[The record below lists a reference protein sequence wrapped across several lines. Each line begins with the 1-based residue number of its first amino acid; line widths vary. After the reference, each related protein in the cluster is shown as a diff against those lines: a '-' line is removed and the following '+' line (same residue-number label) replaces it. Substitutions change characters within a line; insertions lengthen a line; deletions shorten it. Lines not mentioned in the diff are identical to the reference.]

1 MKKQSLNINIT
12 KTKQII
18 HSYIPLL
25 FLFLFPHGFE
35 AILASMGYIV
45 FAGYFYLK
53 KIENKAPTDTY
64 EYYFINL
71 LVTLFL
77 LSGYANGL

>member
-1 MKKQSLNINIT
+1 MKKQSLNINIS

-25 FLFLFPHGFE
+25 FLFLLPHGFG
-35 AILASMGYIV
+35 AVIASTGYIV

-53 KIENKAPTDTY
+53 KIENKAPADAY
-64 EYYFINL
+64 EYYLINS

-77 LSGYANGL
+77 LGGYVNGL